1 MSDKFTPRVL
11 RNDRSNATITTT
23 MSDREAFERYLDAYG
38 DSDHWLLFW
47 LHKTVEGL
55 PSRDADQCLD
65 YVCDWFLFAV
75 GRGLKRPM
83 IRVHFK
89 NQRFKLYLSKR
100 GTLCLKTGNLVE
112 GQDWN
117 GDEDDD
123 AEPTSFDPTGNERYL
138 GCFLRGVFR
147 PARERVATQG
157 EAPEYQRYRGR
168 RYGRYSAPTTYTD
181 GPEVKL
187 NAVETEFLAR
197 LKEDPVKFLAE
208 CGRDMDRC
216 CYCGLPLED
225 VRSKEAGYG
234 PVCAGRWGL
243 PWGGKGSGDDAVK
256 TFGEVYS
263 PECHFFAAACRAK
276 IDDQLAWDM
285 WSDWL
290 TEQGA
295 VREKKNRKG
304 EVVRGFERPTGRFLY
319 PRWDGPTP
327 RRPERKIAPEPAPV
341 ALPAP
346 VRETPPGVDPNDVP
360 SGRLQWAASSKLLR
374 GTISGLGWESIPG
387 TIVVRSEKTGNTR
400 TFRESCRD
408 VVRGEVKA
416 IHYRSQDGIKLVIAN
431 E

>member
-23 MSDREAFERYLDAYG
+23 MSDREAFERY
-38 DSDHWLLFW
+38 
-47 LHKTVEGL
+47 
-55 PSRDADQCLD
+55 
-65 YVCDWFLFAV
+65 
-75 GRGLKRPM
+75 
-83 IRVHFK
+83 I
-89 NQRFKLYLSKR
+89 
-100 GTLCLKTGNLVE
+100 
-112 GQDWN
+112 
-117 GDEDDD
+117 
-123 AEPTSFDPTGNERYL
+123 

-147 PARERVATQG
+147 VARERRAVLEEGT
-157 EAPEYQRYRGR
+157 ETIYYRGR
-168 RYGRYSAPTTYTD
+168 RRYQQTRYED
-181 GPEVKL
+181 GPEVVP
-187 NAVETEFLAR
+187 NAVEREFLAR

-225 VRSKEAGYG
+225 QRSKEAGYG

-295 VREKKNRKG
+295 VRERKNRKG

-327 RRPERKIAPEPAPV
+327 RRPERKVAQEPAPV
-341 ALPAP
+341 APPAP
-346 VRETPPGVDPNDVP
+346 VQETPRGVDPNDVP
-360 SGRLQWAASSKLLR
+360 SGRLEWTAANKMLR

-416 IHYRSQDGIKLVIAN
+416 IHYRSPDGIKLVIAN
-431 E
+431 D